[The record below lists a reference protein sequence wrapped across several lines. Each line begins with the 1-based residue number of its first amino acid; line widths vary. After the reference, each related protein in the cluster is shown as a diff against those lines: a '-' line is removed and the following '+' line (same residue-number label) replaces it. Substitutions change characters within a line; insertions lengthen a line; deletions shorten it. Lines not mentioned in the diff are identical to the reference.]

1 MGGSRRFVSTALFAM
16 LIAFVLIFIPDIDRP
31 RSGLIRVSQQS
42 MIRLKATL
50 EQLSP

>member
-1 MGGSRRFVSTALFAM
+1 MSTAVLAM
-16 LIAFVLIFIPDIDRP
+16 LIAFLLIFIPDIDRP

-42 MIRLKATL
+42 LIRLKATL